1 MTFLDELIRH
11 HYTYI
16 RHKAMGNYRMASE
29 TGIERAV
36 QMHGTQSLF
45 AEQLSAKLGKTVA
58 QSRVSTWLANG
69 YVPTER
75 AQAVSDITGI
85 PLTDLIRKTK
95 RTRRISGRAA
105 PSA

>member
-1 MTFLDELIRH
+1 
-11 HYTYI
+11 
-16 RHKAMGNYRMASE
+16 MASE

-45 AEQLSAKLGKTVA
+45 AEQLSAKLGEKVA

-85 PLTDLIRKTK
+85 PLADLIRKTK
-95 RTRRISGRAA
+95 RTRRISGRA
-105 PSA
+105 SASA